1 MKINDVIDEINE
13 VVTWYRSLPMDY
25 TGINELMYQR
35 VQIVTLLTYFSTELG
50 ECRIQWKNAEIETE
64 RKKRSKT
71 IEYLEDG
78 NPLSKSQEYAKFESL
93 EEFANEKRFD
103 GAYNS
108 MRLFYDSTNK
118 VIDAINQH
126 ISNLKREET
135 LTKMTQ
141 V

>member
-50 ECRIQWKNAEIETE
+50 EYRIQWKNAEIETE

-126 ISNLKREET
+126 ISNLKREDT